1 MSTKPSVVKREPV
14 LTAASAV
21 VLIVTLAN
29 VFGVVID
36 ASVLENVIIGVLTIV
51 AAIKARTKV
60 SPTLV

>member
-1 MSTKPSVVKREPV
+1 MSTKPSIAKREPV

-36 ASVLENVIIGVLTIV
+36 ASVLENVIYGVLTIW
-51 AAIKARTKV
+51 AAIAARTRV
-60 SPTLV
+60 TPTRA